1 MTDSKTEDTL
11 AIVIVSR
18 HIMLSD
24 VLLGRSRRRMCPL
37 RFHPDYDFHS
47 ATSFASRIRVH
58 SACWT
63 PSVGSYVMPRP
74 CHSREIF
81 TRRGRAEL
89 EISVDPAPMRDDADG
104 EKREK
109 RRWLNVCVRGVMSS
123 IDRRDQPANLPLC
136 GPFQPLC
143 DIVCSP
149 PPRRQRELAELSSS
163 SSSCHNDA

>member
-1 MTDSKTEDTL
+1 MARRIPVTGRRPHRPRGMWCPYQHASVAHGQPVTVPPPLPPGSGYT
-11 AIVIVSR
+11 R
-18 HIMLSD
+18 H
-24 VLLGRSRRRMCPL
+24 V
-37 RFHPDYDFHS
+37 
-47 ATSFASRIRVH
+47 
-58 SACWT
+58 WT
-63 PSVGSYVMPRP
+63 PSVGSCVIPRP

-81 TRRGRAEL
+81 TRRGRGEL

-109 RRWLNVCVRGVMSS
+109 RRWRNVCVRGVMSS

-163 SSSCHNDA
+163 SSSCHNGA